1 MTAKEMNQIIKFVKT
16 NDSHISFPTLDL
28 PSSNA
33 MIYLDATFNN
43 LPNGHSQ
50 ASGT

>member
-16 NDSHISFPTLDL
+16 NESHISFPALDL
-28 PSSNA
+28 PSTNA
-33 MIYLDATFNN
+33 MIY